1 MSKYISN
8 SSMSCTQSSMELMS
22 KILGFDIVELWTEEP
37 QDPHLH
43 CTYVHAEESL
53 LKLYPSIIVGHY
65 PNHKKPHQLSPIVCN
80 LAKASVSH
88 CHWNVLPAGQDGSL
102 HPEFHTPFKTE
113 MAYMLDQETDNT
125 SGLRVFIVAFAIDRI
140 EFGAKKAKFISGL
153 GFSIFVAAFDLDE
166 DEDKEENG
174 AELDTTQA
182 FAPRPLP
189 PASAKSM
196 SPLESGLGLWPTS
209 TSAPDPPTLA
219 RSASGSVIVDAALS
233 LSRSSPTPPVGRL
246 LHRALSQA
254 QLKEKEE
261 GQQQQQQQ
269 QQHNEE
275 QQAALVAS
283 SPPAGT
289 TPAPARQFLP
299 PTWDPIDFYA
309 FPVAEIPVRCPVPDN
324 LLMEHFSELQ
334 HIADGSNSNI
344 FLARFGSEKVIIK
357 MMMAQVQHDPLATHE
372 FDVEQGLLSRVSHP
386 NIVKLLGAGRIPRRF
401 IVLEHL
407 AGGSLSTI
415 LAANQSAPEL
425 AQKLF
430 RRPTFTYASL
440 LSRAADAAEALRYL
454 HECVHPGAT
463 IIHRDIKPDNVGFT
477 ASGQLKLFDFG
488 LCTCVRQRRSKDEA
502 FEMTGNTGS
511 LRYMAPEVALRQA
524 YSEKIDVYSF
534 GIMVWQM
541 ARDRVP
547 FKGMDRGQFMSEV
560 VLGGDRPKWVSSFGH
575 NLHLSQSGIPLP
587 WPYTPPL
594 HSPLL
599 QQA

>member
-1 MSKYISN
+1 
-8 SSMSCTQSSMELMS
+8 MELMS

-37 QDPHLH
+37 QDPQLH

-65 PNHKKPHQLSPIVCN
+65 PNHKKPHQLSPLVCK
-80 LAKASVSH
+80 LAKAAASH

-102 HPEFHTPFKTE
+102 HPDFHTPFKTE

-125 SGLRVFIVAFAIDRI
+125 SGLRVFIVGFAIDRI
-140 EFGAKKAKFISGL
+140 EFKTKKAKFISGL

-166 DEDKEENG
+166 DEQKEETHG

-182 FAPRPLP
+182 FAPRALP
-189 PASAKSM
+189 PASAKSI
-196 SPLESGLGLWPTS
+196 SPLGRGLGLWPNS
-209 TSAPDPPTLA
+209 PTVELA

-233 LSRSSPTPPVGRL
+233 LSKSPPTPPVGSL

-254 QLKEKEE
+254 QTKGKEGAATAE

-269 QQHNEE
+269 QQEHKED

-283 SPPAGT
+283 SLRTA
-289 TPAPARQFLP
+289 PAPATQFLP
-299 PTWDPIDFYA
+299 PTWDPIDSHA
-309 FPVAEIPVRCPVPDN
+309 FPVAEIPIRCPVPDN
-324 LLMEHFSELQ
+324 LLMEHFTELQ

-344 FLARFGSEKVIIK
+344 FLASFGSDEVIIK
-357 MMMAQVQHDPLATHE
+357 MMMAQVQHDPVAIHE
-372 FDVEQGLLSRVSHP
+372 FDVEQGLLSRVNHP

-401 IVLEHL
+401 LVLEHL

-415 LAANQSAPEL
+415 LAANQSAPGL

-454 HECVHPGAT
+454 HEVCHPGAT
-463 IIHRDIKPDNVGFT
+463 IIHRDLKPDNVGFT
-477 ASGQLKLFDFG
+477 TSGQLKLYDFG
-488 LCTCVRQRRSKDEA
+488 LCTCVRQRRNKDEA
-502 FEMTGNTGS
+502 YEMTGNTGS
-511 LRYMAPEVALRQA
+511 LRYMAPEVALRRS
-524 YSEKIDVYSF
+524 YNEKVDVYSF

-547 FKGMDRGQFMSEV
+547 FKGMDRDQFMSEV
-560 VLGGDRPKWVSSFGH
+560 ILGGDRPK
-575 NLHLSQSGIPLP
+575 
-587 WPYTPPL
+587 
-594 HSPLL
+594 
-599 QQA
+599 